1 MWRGYQSCGEVT
13 QPSVA
18 RLPNLWRDYL
28 WRGHL
33 VARLQSGYRWQSNIS
48 LESATFQLH
57 FGFSR
62 SFSAILLWTCL
73 HYMVIL
79 ISQNWITD
87 FLMILAWASPFN
99 SAGRAL
105 SSKILW
111 PTKINLLRQK
121 QRYCSKCGAA
131 IEWCWA
137 SFIFCGNPTI
147 RPMVRWRA
155 LRAESTCK
163 WPLESLV

>member
-1 MWRGYQSCGEVT
+1 MWRGYQSCGEVI
-13 QPSVA
+13 QPSER

-28 WRGHL
+28 WRGYL

-57 FGFSR
+57 FG
-62 SFSAILLWTCL
+62 
-73 HYMVIL
+73 
-79 ISQNWITD
+79 
-87 FLMILAWASPFN
+87 
-99 SAGRAL
+99 RAL

-121 QRYCSKCGAA
+121 QKYFSKCGAA

-137 SFIFCGNPTI
+137 SFKSGTGYSLHQAPETPDNMIHWPNADVMLGHCLQRLVNIIPIKTLYGLITIFNHEHIFYLNT
-147 RPMVRWRA
+147 
-155 LRAESTCK
+155 S
-163 WPLESLV
+163 